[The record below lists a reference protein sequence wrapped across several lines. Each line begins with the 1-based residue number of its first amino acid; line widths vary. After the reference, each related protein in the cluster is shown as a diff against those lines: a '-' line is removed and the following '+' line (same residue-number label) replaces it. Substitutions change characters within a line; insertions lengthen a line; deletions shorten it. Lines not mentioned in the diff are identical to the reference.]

1 MSNITPYEQRGAV
14 SIFTSESAFEYA
26 QRMAKMLSKS
36 DLVPAQFR
44 EGDKGIANTLI
55 ALEFANR
62 MGASPLMVMQNLD
75 IIEGRPAFR
84 AKFLA
89 ALLLNSGYS
98 ISYETE
104 NMGKQKI
111 QVVTWTGPKGAR
123 EKKEV
128 TREIENIRCRV
139 VAEYNGKTL
148 TGSWVSMEMANKE
161 GWIDK
166 PGSKWLTMP
175 EQMLTY
181 RAVSFFA
188 SVHAPDL
195 LMGMRTR
202 EEVEDMVQL
211 PDVDAAY
218 EELVVEAKK
227 PAPEPEIMEPAPKP
241 VTKPAPEP
249 EPEIMD
255 VEPDTT
261 EDDDM
266 I

>member
-1 MSNITPYEQRGAV
+1 MSNITPYEQRSAAV

-98 ISYETE
+98 ITYETE
-104 NMGKQKI
+104 NLGKQKI

-139 VAEYNGKTL
+139 VAEYKGKTL

-175 EQMLTY
+175 EQMIAY

-195 LMGMRTR
+195 FLLIGRTR

-211 PDVDAAY
+211 RDVDADY
-218 EELVVEAKK
+218 EELVVEAKLK
-227 PAPEPEIMEPAPKP
+227 GIAPKP
-241 VTKPAPEP
+241 IDLAAAEILPENQPDPEP
-249 EPEIMD
+249 TPN
-255 VEPDTT
+255 TT
-261 EDDDM
+261 GDDDM